1 MQAFARCKYVIC
13 TAAGPGAPGHHH
25 VNCQLPT
32 YWLDVFDKYG
42 FDYDDET
49 TLDIRMKKSNMQK
62 PFMQRT
68 GMFFVR
74 RA

>member
-32 YWLDVFDKYG
+32 YWHDVFDKYG
-42 FDYDDET
+42 FEYDDET
-49 TLDIRMKKSNMQK
+49 TLDIRLRKSNMQK

-74 RA
+74 R